1 MKWNDRFHE
10 VIEYIEICLQQYHE
24 DISVKDI
31 ESIMD
36 CSYDLFQ
43 KMFRTPVTSTG
54 NVYFTLILHITVLLF
69 IKIITLHSLCV
80 IYHRTTH

>member
-36 CSYDLFQ
+36 CSYAVSYTHLD
-43 KMFRTPVTSTG
+43 
-54 NVYFTLILHITVLLF
+54 VYKRQTR
-69 IKIITLHSLCV
+69 IKV
-80 IYHRTTH
+80 

>member
-43 KMFRTPVTSTG
+43 KE
-54 NVYFTLILHITVLLF
+54 NTLLIFYQVHFV
-69 IKIITLHSLCV
+69 S
-80 IYHRTTH
+80 